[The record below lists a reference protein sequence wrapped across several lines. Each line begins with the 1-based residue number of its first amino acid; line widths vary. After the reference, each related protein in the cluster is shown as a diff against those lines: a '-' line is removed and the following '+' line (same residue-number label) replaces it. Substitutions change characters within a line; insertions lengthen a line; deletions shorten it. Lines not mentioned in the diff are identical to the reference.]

1 MKKLIIIVMSFI
13 FFPCILNAQEKADE
27 IVRNVDKIL
36 GPGPFVG
43 EITMESFQS
52 NGKIMRYEMK
62 IYHKTKDSV
71 LVEVLSPEIEKGRKI
86 LRIKN
91 KVWMYMPSVKRT
103 IQVSQKDE
111 VLGSD
116 FSNYDLTNLS
126 LIDDY
131 NSVIDSTSNT
141 NYYLHLKAVSRSIN
155 YDMIRSTVRKKDNMP
170 LTNEFYT
177 STNKKLK
184 TLNFSDVKNYGRGI
198 LRPSVLTMINSLV
211 QNKKTIVKYN
221 TFKYNVPINDA
232 LFNRNTFADF

>member
-1 MKKLIIIVMSFI
+1 
-13 FFPCILNAQEKADE
+13 
-27 IVRNVDKIL
+27 
-36 GPGPFVG
+36 
-43 EITMESFQS
+43 
-52 NGKIMRYEMK
+52 
-62 IYHKTKDSV
+62 
-71 LVEVLSPEIEKGRKI
+71 
-86 LRIKN
+86 
-91 KVWMYMPSVKRT
+91 MPSVKRT

-155 YDMIRSTVRKKDNMP
+155 YDMIKSTVRKKDNMP

>member
-1 MKKLIIIVMSFI
+1 
-13 FFPCILNAQEKADE
+13 
-27 IVRNVDKIL
+27 
-36 GPGPFVG
+36 
-43 EITMESFQS
+43 
-52 NGKIMRYEMK
+52 
-62 IYHKTKDSV
+62 
-71 LVEVLSPEIEKGRKI
+71 
-86 LRIKN
+86 
-91 KVWMYMPSVKRT
+91 MPSVKRT